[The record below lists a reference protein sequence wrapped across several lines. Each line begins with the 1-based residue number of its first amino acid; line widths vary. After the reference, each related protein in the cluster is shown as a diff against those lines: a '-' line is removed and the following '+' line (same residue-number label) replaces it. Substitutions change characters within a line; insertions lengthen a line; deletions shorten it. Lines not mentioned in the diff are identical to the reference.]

1 MNLKQI
7 AKTFLSIT
15 NPKLETEISYRFS
28 FNKKLDL
35 KNPKTINEKL
45 LWLKLNTYNNN
56 DVVTNCID
64 KYKIRE
70 YIHSK
75 GLDELLP
82 KLYGVYDSAD
92 DIDWES
98 LPNSFVIKCNH
109 GCGYNILVKDKKTF
123 NKNAA
128 VEQLNAWMKEDYWK
142 LSAEIQYN
150 TLKRKLLLK
159 NF

>member
-70 YIHSK
+70 
-75 GLDELLP
+75 D
-82 KLYGVYDSAD
+82 
-92 DIDWES
+92 
-98 LPNSFVIKCNH
+98 
-109 GCGYNILVKDKKTF
+109 
-123 NKNAA
+123 
-128 VEQLNAWMKEDYWK
+128 
-142 LSAEIQYN
+142 
-150 TLKRKLLLK
+150 RKSVGRERV
-159 NF
+159 F